1 MDTTKDEFNI
11 PNIIVDPRTR
21 TQYSKGKFLGKVR
34 SKFFVFVCSIIG
46 LFLLLCHFQ
55 GGFARCYE
63 LIDTTTGQAF
73 AGKVV
78 PKSML
83 VKPHQK
89 EKVRGEFLPFIRH
102 YFLFSRCNKK

>member
-34 SKFFVFVCSIIG
+34 LNSILCIYLFVY
-46 LFLLLCHFQ
+46 FQ

-63 LIDTTTGQAF
+63 LIDTNTGQTF

-89 EKVRGEFLPFIRH
+89 EKVRQTIISTKSNPFV
-102 YFLFSRCNKK
+102 FFFSLAFRCNKK

>member
-11 PNIIVDPRTR
+11 PNIITDPRTR
-21 TQYSKGKFLGKVR
+21 TQYSKGKFLGKV
-34 SKFFVFVCSIIG
+34 SSLFFYIYIFIFF
-46 LFLLLCHFQ
+46 LFK

-63 LIDTTTGQAF
+63 LIDTTNGQTF

-89 EKVRGEFLPFIRH
+89 EKV
-102 YFLFSRCNKK
+102 

>member
-1 MDTTKDEFNI
+1 MNLIFPILLLIHEHVHNI
-11 PNIIVDPRTR
+11 PKENFWAKLVHFF
-21 TQYSKGKFLGKVR
+21 FLFDNKR
-34 SKFFVFVCSIIG
+34 D
-46 LFLLLCHFQ
+46 FLLFQ

-63 LIDTTTGQAF
+63 LIDTTNGQTF

-89 EKVRGEFLPFIRH
+89 EKV
-102 YFLFSRCNKK
+102 